1 MFIPKYKDPHSEL
14 KKKQI
19 KTKQKTTNNKIS
31 ISLQME
37 VTMNELNYW
46 FHNDR
51 AKRDSYIVLK
61 SIELKF
67 TSENGNCN
75 KCSKFQLLSYSYL
88 PNVSCFFNTSLCTSW
103 L

>member
-1 MFIPKYKDPHSEL
+1 
-14 KKKQI
+14 
-19 KTKQKTTNNKIS
+19 
-31 ISLQME
+31 ME

-75 KCSKFQLLSYSYL
+75 KCSEFQLLSYSCL